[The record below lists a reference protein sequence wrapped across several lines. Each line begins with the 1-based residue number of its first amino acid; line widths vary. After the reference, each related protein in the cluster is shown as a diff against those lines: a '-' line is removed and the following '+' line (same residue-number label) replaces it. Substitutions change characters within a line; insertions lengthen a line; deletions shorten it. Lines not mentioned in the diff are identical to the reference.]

1 MIWTIP
7 IVVFLVTNLWGLYGG
22 IPYTAIHPSR
32 SALDRTIG
40 SFQVASTVLTIGE
53 TAEFMLN
60 KSVGVHPTAP
70 LFPSYAPKPNPS
82 SIGGLYHWF
91 KSFWSNQPFST
102 PDGGSKPH
110 IPQYMN
116 TWIVTAIAILSGI
129 LFKQTLAISDVNQ
142 DQQHSQ
148 SLMESHSD
156 DLNDIKVGLISISN
170 DARGELQHIYDG
182 ISNLNSM
189 SGDLV
194 RVSQDFNL
202 SVQAQFTNL
211 SGNLERVM
219 ENELNQ
225 IVGRLD
231 TIQFGLENPTSTSYR
246 TPDDGVEPQQDT
258 SESEKADIQD
268 LSPQGQG
275 SEHPG
280 ANSLGLNESGPQL
293 GVD

>member
-53 TAEFMLN
+53 TADFMLN

-70 LFPSYAPKPNPS
+70 LFSSYADPKPNPS
-82 SIGGLYHWF
+82 SIGGLYHWL
-91 KSFWSNQPFST
+91 KSFWLNQPYT
-102 PDGGSKPH
+102 TLHGGSKSH
-110 IPQYMN
+110 LPQYMT
-116 TWIVTAIAILSGI
+116 TWIVTAIGILSAIL
-129 LFKQTLAISDVNQ
+129 LKQTITISDVNR
-142 DQQHSQ
+142 DQQRSQSRMDSHSQ
-148 SLMESHSD
+148 
-156 DLNDIKVGLISISN
+156 DLNDIKGGLVSISN
-170 DARGELQHIYDG
+170 DAREELQHIYHG

-194 RVSQDFNL
+194 QVSQDFNL

-231 TIQFGLENPTSTSYR
+231 TIQFGLENHDSTSYR
-246 TPDDGVEPQQDT
+246 TPDDDVEPQQDT
-258 SESEKADIQD
+258 SDSEPQNADMQD
-268 LSPQGQG
+268 SSPEKQS
-275 SEHPG
+275 SEHPES
-280 ANSLGLNESGPQL
+280 NLLGL
-293 GVD
+293 D